1 MNLSDFNTGDFVAV
15 EAKPTDIFSHD
26 FVGTVKEVNAEY
38 VVVEDQAGDCW
49 SCDPD
54 QIQFA

>member
-1 MNLSDFNTGDFVAV
+1 MKLSDFNVGDSVFV
-15 EAKPTDIFSHD
+15 EAKPRDIFTD
-26 FVGTVKEVNAEY
+26 FLGTVKEVNAEY
-38 VVVEDQAGDCW
+38 VIVEDQDGDGW